1 VVSGTGQSLVRQLAA
16 AGQAAAAVAAEWA
29 ERAAAVTAD
38 SLRKLTGDPAVR
50 ELLETMRG
58 AAPWMTR
65 DCECPCASSHPDDV
79 GVCDHR
85 AVLIRNLPGA
95 THGQA
100 EVLLC
105 APCAVA
111 QGVAEMPR

>member
-1 VVSGTGQSLVRQLAA
+1 MVSGTGQSLVRQLAA

-29 ERAAAVTAD
+29 ERAAA
-38 SLRKLTGDPAVR
+38 AVR
-50 ELLETMRG
+50 ELMETMRG

-65 DCECPCASSHPDDV
+65 DCECSCASSHPDDV

-85 AVLIRNLPGA
+85 AVIIRRLAGG
-95 THGQA
+95 THGRA
-100 EVLLC
+100 DVLLC

-111 QGVAEMPR
+111 QGIAELARYPAPARA

>member
-1 VVSGTGQSLVRQLAA
+1 VVSGTGQSPVRQLAA
-16 AGQAAAAVAAEWA
+16 AWQAAAAVAAEWA

-38 SLRKLTGDPAVR
+38 SLRKLASDPAVR

-65 DCECPCASSHPDDV
+65 DCECSCASSHPDDV

-85 AVLIRNLPGA
+85 AVLIRRLPGG
-95 THGQA
+95 THGRA